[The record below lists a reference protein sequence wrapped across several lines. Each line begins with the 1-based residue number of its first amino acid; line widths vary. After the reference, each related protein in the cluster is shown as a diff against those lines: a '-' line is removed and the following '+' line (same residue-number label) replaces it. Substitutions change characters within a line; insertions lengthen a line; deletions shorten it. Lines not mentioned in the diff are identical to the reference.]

1 MELDQVWHGKF
12 KASSDFSVFN
22 KIENTTKS
30 NNVTSNKNIFE

>member
-22 KIENTTKS
+22 KNWKHYTKQQIY
-30 NNVTSNKNIFE
+30 KQ